1 LFLTP
6 LDIFD
11 VKGPCPFGTKNVLLK
26 QSLTTPHRNVDM
38 KKKIQEVFEESIR
51 VKEKVIE
58 DQIDTIDRIARLVIR
73 TLKRG
78 GKVLLCGNGGSAA
91 DSQHIAC
98 ELVGRF
104 KMERPP
110 LPAIALSTNT
120 SNLTSLAN
128 DYSYSE
134 VFKRQ
139 VKALARKND
148 LLIGISTSG
157 KASNVVEAIKAAK
170 ELGISTVAFT
180 GRDGG
185 PLARE
190 ADISFKVPSDETP
203 RIQES
208 HITAGHA
215 ICELVERELFTSK

>member
-1 LFLTP
+1 M
-6 LDIFD
+6 
-11 VKGPCPFGTKNVLLK
+11 KNEIK
-26 QSLTTPHRNVDM
+26 E
-38 KKKIQEVFEESIR
+38 IFEESIS
-51 VKEKVIE
+51 VKTKILK
-58 DQIDTIDRIARLVIR
+58 DQIDTIDRIATLVVR
-73 TLKRG
+73 TLKKG
-78 GKVLLCGNGGSAA
+78 GKILLCGNGGSAA

-104 KMERPP
+104 KMERSP

-128 DYSYSE
+128 DYSYKE

-139 VKALARKND
+139 VKALARKGD

-157 KASNVVEAIKAAK
+157 ESPNVIEAVKAAR

-185 PLARE
+185 QLARTAE
-190 ADISFKVPSDETP
+190 VSFKVPSDETP

-208 HITAGHA
+208 HITAAHA
-215 ICELVERELFTSK
+215 ICEIVEKELFKT

>member
-1 LFLTP
+1 
-6 LDIFD
+6 
-11 VKGPCPFGTKNVLLK
+11 
-26 QSLTTPHRNVDM
+26 M
-38 KKKIQEVFEESIR
+38 KKRISEIFEESIK
-51 VKEKVIE
+51 VKAKILK
-58 DQIDTIDRIARLVIR
+58 DQIDTIDRIARLVVR

-78 GKVLLCGNGGSAA
+78 DKILLCGNGGSAA

-104 KMERPP
+104 KMDRNP

-128 DYSYSE
+128 DYSYE
-134 VFKRQ
+134 EIFKRQ
-139 VKALARKND
+139 VKALARKGD

-157 KASNVVEAIKAAK
+157 ESPNIIEAVKAAK
-170 ELGISTVAFT
+170 DLGLSTVAFT
-180 GRDGG
+180 GRKGG
-185 PLARE
+185 SLAHK

-208 HITAGHA
+208 HITAAHA
-215 ICELVERELFTSK
+215 ICEIVERELFAPQASRPAGSRVKKRASGAYNVKRNR